1 VHDLDWTTHFY
12 HLLQPHGY
20 EQNYIQVKRD
30 FSDLEERVKWFMGHP
45 REAQQVADNS
55 VATFRS
61 RYLTPAA
68 ETCYWR
74 RLLDGWS
81 EVAFTP
87 NLYEMVNMTFNGT
100 VGKDKRLRGI
110 AFEEFV

>member
-1 VHDLDWTTHFY
+1 MHELDWTAHLY
-12 HLLQPHGY
+12 HLLQPDGPR
-20 EQNYIQVKRD
+20 QNHIRVKRD
-30 FSDLEERVKWFMGHP
+30 FSDLAEKVEWYLAHP
-45 REAQQVADNS
+45 GEAQWVADNS
-55 VATFRS
+55 VATFRT

-68 ETCYWR
+68 QACYWR

-87 NLYEMVNMTFNGT
+87 DAYEIASVTVNGT
-100 VGKDKRLRGI
+100 VKDEKRLRGI